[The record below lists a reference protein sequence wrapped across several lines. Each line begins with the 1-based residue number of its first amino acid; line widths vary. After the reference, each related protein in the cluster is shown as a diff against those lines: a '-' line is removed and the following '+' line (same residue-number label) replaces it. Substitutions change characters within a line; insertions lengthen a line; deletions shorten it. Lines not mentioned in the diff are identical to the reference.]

1 MRRLLLALL
10 VVSACG
16 KGDKPPPPS
25 SGRPN
30 AQTETGPSQPSGSG
44 PSETAAAADPT
55 SEAKKLFSTVCAT
68 CHGGDGTG
76 NGPAAESLNPK
87 PRNYTDPAWQASITD
102 DQIKQVIL
110 EGGQAVG
117 KSPLMPAWTQF
128 KDKPEVVDEL
138 VKIVRSY
145 GK

>member
-1 MRRLLLALL
+1 MKHLAVLLFSILL
-10 VVSACG
+10 FAGCSKKDNKAASEESDLPAAAPAAPAAPAAGSA
-16 KGDKPPPPS
+16 
-25 SGRPN
+25 
-30 AQTETGPSQPSGSG
+30 AQTPAEEAKTAFGTLCASCHGTSGQGDGP
-44 PSETAAAADPT
+44 AAAALET
-55 SEAKKLFSTVCAT
+55 
-68 CHGGDGTG
+68 
-76 NGPAAESLNPK
+76 K
-87 PRNYTDPAWQASITD
+87 PRNYTDKAWQASVTD
-102 DQIKQVIL
+102 DEIKKIIL

>member
-1 MRRLLLALL
+1 MKHLAVLLFSILL
-10 VVSACG
+10 FAACSKKDNKAASEEADLPAAAPAAPAAPAGGSAAAQSPAEEAKTAFNTLCSSCHG
-16 KGDKPPPPS
+16 TSGQGD
-25 SGRPN
+25 
-30 AQTETGPSQPSGSG
+30 GP
-44 PSETAAAADPT
+44 AAAALET
-55 SEAKKLFSTVCAT
+55 
-68 CHGGDGTG
+68 
-76 NGPAAESLNPK
+76 K
-87 PRNYTDPAWQASITD
+87 PRNYTDKAWQASVTD
-102 DQIKQVIL
+102 DEIKKIIL